1 MNEHHSIE
9 TITETSIDDFLARLA
24 SKDPTPGGGSA
35 AAIMGAMGAALI
47 SMVCNVSLGK
57 KGYEAAEP
65 ELREVCAQSEALRK
79 RLTGMVAEDV
89 SAFGELMAAY
99 KLPRETDEE
108 KQRRSQAIQ
117 AGLRRATE
125 VPLACARDCAE
136 VIHLSRRAAE
146 QGYLGVISDAGVGA
160 SAAYA
165 AARSAALNVYINVPT
180 LKDRAFA
187 ERALAELDGI
197 MTSCTAESEA
207 VYALV
212 REKL

>member
-1 MNEHHSIE
+1 VNAHHSIE
-9 TITETSIDDFLARLA
+9 NITETSIDDFLAHLA

-47 SMVCNVSLGK
+47 SMVCNVSFGK

-65 ELREVCAQSEALRK
+65 ELREVCAQSEVLRQ

-99 KLPRETDEE
+99 KLPKETDEE
-108 KQRRSQAIQ
+108 KQRRSRAIQ
-117 AGLRRATE
+117 ASLKRATE

-136 VIHLSRRAAE
+136 VIRLSRRAGE
-146 QGYLGVISDAGVGA
+146 HGYLGVISDAGVGV

-165 AARSAALNVYINVPT
+165 AARSAALNVYINAPS

>member
-1 MNEHHSIE
+1 VNAHHSIE
-9 TITETSIDDFLARLA
+9 TITETSIDDFLAHLA

-47 SMVCNVSLGK
+47 SMVCNVSFGK
-57 KGYEAAEP
+57 KGYEAAAP
-65 ELREVCAQSEALRK
+65 ELREVCAQSEALRN
-79 RLTGMVAEDV
+79 RLTAMVAEDV

-99 KLPRETDEE
+99 KLPKETDEE
-108 KQRRSQAIQ
+108 KQRRSLAIQ
-117 AGLRRATE
+117 ASLKRATE

-146 QGYLGVISDAGVGA
+146 HGYLGVISDAGVGV

-165 AARSAALNVYINVPT
+165 AARSAALNVYINVPS

-187 ERALAELDGI
+187 ERALAELDGT

>member
-1 MNEHHSIE
+1 MEN
-9 TITETSIDDFLARLA
+9 ITDTSIDDFLDCLA

-35 AAIMGAMGAALI
+35 AAIMGAMGAALV
-47 SMVCNVSLGK
+47 SMVCNVSFGK

-65 ELREVCAQSEALRK
+65 ELREVCAQSDALRK

-99 KLPRETDEE
+99 KLPKDTDEE

-117 AGLRRATE
+117 ASLKRATE

-136 VIHLSRRAAE
+136 VIRLSRRAAE
-146 QGYLGVISDAGVGA
+146 HGYLGVISDAGVGV

-165 AARSAALNVYINVPT
+165 AARSAALNVYINVPS